1 MNYIKH
7 LNACFQKFHD
17 DSRLNPTHI
26 SLYMALFHFWNI
38 YKFPESFYINR
49 QEVMKLSKIGSKAT
63 YHRCITHLND
73 WKFIKYMPSHNPYKG
88 SQIKMLNLG
97 TTSKQVINEFKT
109 SVEQAL
115 VSNTNSTKQ
124 IENYNKQELPK
135 NKIEVINFFI
145 DKKWP
150 KLEAEKFYN
159 HYQSIGWKIGGK
171 IKIVDWQASASN
183 WILKTPKHI
192 NQLSQ
197 NKDNLK
203 TSKIKNYDQ
212 PL

>member
-1 MNYIKH
+1 
-7 LNACFQKFHD
+7 
-17 DSRLNPTHI
+17 
-26 SLYMALFHFWNI
+26 
-38 YKFPESFYINR
+38 
-49 QEVMKLSKIGSKAT
+49 MKLSKIGSKAT

-73 WKFIKYMPSHNPYKG
+73 WRFIKYIPSHNPYKG
-88 SQIKMLNLG
+88 SEIKMLNLG

-135 NKIEVINFFI
+135 NKFEVINFFI
-145 DKKWP
+145 VKKWP

-171 IKIVDWQASASN
+171 IKIVDWQASARN
-183 WILKTPKHI
+183 WILKTPKHK